1 MVFGEE
7 TDENIMTDE
16 VLFKAKREDNNNWI
30 EGYYMYH
37 INRTLSPIDDSLKKE
52 DIEHIILFDGFSD
65 WNMHRDI
72 KYVHIVP
79 ETLCRYIGIKDKNG
93 IKVFTNDVV
102 KCYTGR
108 ICKVV
113 PISCNS
119 YVGYDLIPIDG
130 FDKEPPKAWSL
141 YYDIEVIGNIYDGN
155 FKHLST

>member
-1 MVFGEE
+1 M
-7 TDENIMTDE
+7 MTDE

-30 EGYYMYH
+30 EEYYMYH

-108 ICKVV
+108 ICKVG
-113 PISCNS
+113 S
-119 YVGYDLIPIDG
+119 YQLQQLCGIRLDPYRWI
-130 FDKEPPKAWSL
+130 
-141 YYDIEVIGNIYDGN
+141 
-155 FKHLST
+155 